1 MGAVHEGGRQRKQSD
16 ILRQEGQK
24 ITTKMSKSNMER
36 LSMLSIILLVLLIQA
51 EGGTIKMKSKSS
63 KGKETVAP
71 HIVRNPG
78 DTSVVRGE
86 RVFLDCEAAPRSSVK
101 SCSWTKSGSELSLDS
116 RHWLEGCSLVIDPVQ
131 GSDEGSYVCLVKTST
146 SQMESRPASLE
157 VLVEP
162 GVPSILEAR
171 EGDWVEV
178 DQGEELLL
186 TCESQGGRPHAELQ
200 WRDAEGQRV
209 FGHVQEHIT
218 RIGTSPTFKTVS
230 TLRFNPL
237 QPMVVTCTAHSEAFT
252 KVASSRPLTVQ
263 LRRKVEEEEVKV
275 RIGANTELSC
285 SHQGGIFKWTLNS
298 KEIEG
303 ESGNILS
310 IEDFTADF
318 DNSVVRCL
326 QEKMNGETRILRQF
340 KLMQEGVEGEDKG
353 RKPARLEQ
361 AREVGLQ
368 YDQPVQVVP
377 EQPAESRNIFTCSGE
392 EEEGSSGD
400 AEYVWV
406 NGRLEKKVKMAKSKK
421 EGKEIKCKLVP
432 GGLRKVKAM
441 EKKLKAISK
450 DLKRFSRILGQF
462 SSPLGG
468 R

>member
-1 MGAVHEGGRQRKQSD
+1 MG
-16 ILRQEGQK
+16 
-24 ITTKMSKSNMER
+24 R
-36 LSMLSIILLVLLIQA
+36 LCMLALLLVPLLHI
-51 EGGTIKMKSKSS
+51 EGRTLKAKSS
-63 KGKETVAP
+63 NEKEIP
-71 HIVRNPG
+71 RIVTNPSE
-78 DTSVVRGE
+78 TSVIRGE
-86 RVFLDCEAAPRSSVK
+86 RVMLQCEVAPRSAVR
-101 SCSWTKSGSELSLDS
+101 SCSWSKSGSELVMDS

-131 GSDEGSYVCLVKTST
+131 GSDEGSYVCSVKTSN
-146 SQMESRPASLE
+146 SQLESRAASLE

-209 FGHVQEHIT
+209 FGHVQEHVT
-218 RIGTSPTFKTVS
+218 RIGSSPTFKTVS

-237 QPMVVTCTAHSEAFT
+237 QPMAVTCTAHSEAFT

-275 RIGANTELSC
+275 KIGANTELSC
-285 SHQGGIFKWTLNS
+285 SHQGGTFKWTLNS

-303 ESGNILS
+303 ESGNTLS

-326 QEKMNGETRILRQF
+326 QEKMNGETRMIRQF
-340 KLMQEGVEGEDKG
+340 KLRQEGEEEEER
-353 RKPARLEQ
+353 RKPARFEQ
-361 AREVGLQ
+361 VIEMQ
-368 YDQPVQVVP
+368 YDQPAEVVSEKP
-377 EQPAESRNIFTCSGE
+377 TASAGNIFTCISEGEESSSSGE
-392 EEEGSSGD
+392 F
-400 AEYVWV
+400 EYVWV
-406 NGRLEKKVKMAKSKK
+406 AGRLEKRVKK
-421 EGKEIKCKLVP
+421 EKKKGKGMKCKLVQ
-432 GGLRKVKAM
+432 GGMRKVKAM

-462 SSPLGG
+462 SSPAGG

>member
-1 MGAVHEGGRQRKQSD
+1 MGRLFKLALLLLPLLQVEGKT
-16 ILRQEGQK
+16 LK
-24 ITTKMSKSNMER
+24 LKP
-36 LSMLSIILLVLLIQA
+36 
-51 EGGTIKMKSKSS
+51 KSS
-63 KGKETVAP
+63 NEKEIPQIVA
-71 HIVRNPG
+71 NPS
-78 DTSVVRGE
+78 DASVIRGE
-86 RVFLDCEAAPRSSVK
+86 RVVLECEAAPRSSVK
-101 SCSWTKSGSELSLDS
+101 SCSWSKSGAEISLDS

-131 GSDEGSYVCLVKTST
+131 GSDEGSYVCSVKTSN
-146 SQMESRPASLE
+146 SQLESRAASLE
-157 VLVEP
+157 VMVEP

-368 YDQPVQVVP
+368 YDQPVEVV
-377 EQPAESRNIFTCSGE
+377 PAESRNIFTCSGE

-421 EGKEIKCKLVP
+421 EGKGLKCKVVP

>member
-1 MGAVHEGGRQRKQSD
+1 MG
-16 ILRQEGQK
+16 
-24 ITTKMSKSNMER
+24 R
-36 LSMLSIILLVLLIQA
+36 LCLLALLLVSLLQV
-51 EGGTIKMKSKSS
+51 EGRTLKSKGSTA
-63 KGKETVAP
+63 KEIP
-71 HIVRNPG
+71 HIVRNPSE
-78 DTSVVRGE
+78 TSVIRGE
-86 RVFLDCEAAPRSSVK
+86 RVTLHCEVAPRSSVK
-101 SCSWTKSGSELSLDS
+101 LCSWSKSGREVSMDS

-131 GSDEGSYVCLVKTST
+131 GSDEGSYVCSVKTSN
-146 SQMESRPASLE
+146 SQLESRAASLE

-171 EGDWVEV
+171 DGDWVEV

-209 FGHVQEHIT
+209 FGHVQEHVT
-218 RIGTSPTFKTVS
+218 RIGSSPTFKTVS

-237 QPMVVTCTAHSEAFT
+237 QPMAVTCTAHSEAFT

-275 RIGANTELSC
+275 KIGANTELSC
-285 SHQGGIFKWTLNS
+285 SQQGGTFKWTLNS
-298 KEIEG
+298 NEIEG
-303 ESGNILS
+303 ETGNILS

-326 QEKMNGETRILRQF
+326 QEKMNGETRMIRQF
-340 KLMQEGVEGEDKG
+340 KLMQEEDDEEEDDEEEKEEEEEEGRGG
-353 RKPARLEQ
+353 RKPGRLEQ
-361 AREVGLQ
+361 VKEMQ
-368 YDQPVQVVP
+368 YDQPAAEEVS
-377 EQPAESRNIFTCSGE
+377 EKPAASAGNIFTCVGEAEDESSGE
-392 EEEGSSGD
+392 F
-400 AEYVWV
+400 EYVWA
-406 NGRLEKKVKMAKSKK
+406 NGRLEKRAKKGKK
-421 EGKEIKCKLVP
+421 GKGLKCKLVP
-432 GGLRKVKAM
+432 GGMRKVKAM

-462 SSPLGG
+462 SPPEGG

>member
-1 MGAVHEGGRQRKQSD
+1 MGRLC
-16 ILRQEGQK
+16 ILA
-24 ITTKMSKSNMER
+24 
-36 LSMLSIILLVLLIQA
+36 LLLVPLLHV
-51 EGGTIKMKSKSS
+51 ESRTLKKSKSS
-63 KGKETVAP
+63 NEKEIP
-71 HIVRNPG
+71 HIVTNPSE
-78 DTSVVRGE
+78 TSVIRGE
-86 RVFLDCEAAPRSSVK
+86 RVVLQCEASPRSSVR
-101 SCSWTKSGSELSLDS
+101 SCSWSKSGTELVMDS

-131 GSDEGSYVCLVKTST
+131 GTDEGSYVCSVKTSN
-146 SQMESRPASLE
+146 SQLESMAASLE

-178 DQGEELLL
+178 EQGEELLL

-209 FGHVQEHIT
+209 FGHVQEHVT
-218 RIGTSPTFKTVS
+218 RIGSSPTFKTVS

-237 QPMVVTCTAHSEAFT
+237 QPMAVTCTAHSEAFT

-275 RIGANTELSC
+275 KIGANTELSC
-285 SHQGGIFKWTLNS
+285 SHQGGTFKWTLNS

-303 ESGNILS
+303 ETGNILS

-326 QEKMNGETRILRQF
+326 QEKMNGETRLLRQF
-340 KLMQEGVEGEDKG
+340 KLMQQEEEEKEEKEE
-353 RKPARLEQ
+353 RKPVEQ
-361 AREVGLQ
+361 VSEMQ
-368 YDQPVQVVP
+368 FD
-377 EQPAESRNIFTCSGE
+377 QPAEVVSEKPTSAGNIFTCVSEGEESSSSGE
-392 EEEGSSGD
+392 F
-400 AEYVWV
+400 EYVWV
-406 NGRLEKKVKMAKSKK
+406 NGRLEKRLKK
-421 EGKEIKCKLVP
+421 GKGKKGKGLKCKLVL
-432 GGLRKVKAM
+432 GGMRKVKAM
-441 EKKLKAISK
+441 ERKLKAISK

-462 SSPLGG
+462 SSPSGG

>member
-1 MGAVHEGGRQRKQSD
+1 MGRLC
-16 ILRQEGQK
+16 ILA
-24 ITTKMSKSNMER
+24 
-36 LSMLSIILLVLLIQA
+36 LLLVPLLQV
-51 EGGTIKMKSKSS
+51 EGRTLKAKSS
-63 KGKETVAP
+63 NEKEIP
-71 HIVRNPG
+71 RIVTNPSE
-78 DTSVVRGE
+78 TSVIRGE
-86 RVFLDCEAAPRSSVK
+86 RVMLQCEVAPRSAVR
-101 SCSWTKSGSELSLDS
+101 SCSWSKSGSELVMDS

-131 GSDEGSYVCLVKTST
+131 GSDEGSYVCSVKTSN
-146 SQMESRPASLE
+146 SQLESRAASLE

-209 FGHVQEHIT
+209 FGHVQEHVT
-218 RIGTSPTFKTVS
+218 RIGSSPTFKTVS

-237 QPMVVTCTAHSEAFT
+237 QPMAVTCTAHSEAFT

-275 RIGANTELSC
+275 KIGANTELSC
-285 SHQGGIFKWTLNS
+285 GHQGGTFKWTLNS

-303 ESGNILS
+303 ESGNTLS

-326 QEKMNGETRILRQF
+326 QEKMNGETRMIRQF
-340 KLMQEGVEGEDKG
+340 KLMQEEEEEEER

-361 AREVGLQ
+361 AIEMQ
-368 YDQPVQVVP
+368 YDQPAEVVSEKP
-377 EQPAESRNIFTCSGE
+377 TASAGNIFTCISEGEESSSSGE
-392 EEEGSSGD
+392 F
-400 AEYVWV
+400 EYVWV
-406 NGRLEKKVKMAKSKK
+406 AGRLEKRVKK
-421 EGKEIKCKLVP
+421 EKKKGKGMKCKLVQ
-432 GGLRKVKAM
+432 GGMRKVKAM

-462 SSPLGG
+462 SSPSGG

>member
-1 MGAVHEGGRQRKQSD
+1 MGRLC
-16 ILRQEGQK
+16 ILA
-24 ITTKMSKSNMER
+24 
-36 LSMLSIILLVLLIQA
+36 LLLVPLLHV
-51 EGGTIKMKSKSS
+51 ESRTLKKSKSS
-63 KGKETVAP
+63 NEKEIP
-71 HIVRNPG
+71 HIVTNPSE
-78 DTSVVRGE
+78 TSVIRGE
-86 RVFLDCEAAPRSSVK
+86 RVVLQCEASPRSSVR
-101 SCSWTKSGSELSLDS
+101 SCSWSKSGTELVMDS

-131 GSDEGSYVCLVKTST
+131 GADEGSYVCSVKTSN
-146 SQMESRPASLE
+146 SQLESMAASLE

-178 DQGEELLL
+178 EQGEELLL

-209 FGHVQEHIT
+209 FGHVQEHVT
-218 RIGTSPTFKTVS
+218 RIGSSPTFKTVS

-237 QPMVVTCTAHSEAFT
+237 QPMAVTCTAHSEAFT

-275 RIGANTELSC
+275 KIGANTELSC
-285 SHQGGIFKWTLNS
+285 SHQGGTFKWTLNS

-303 ESGNILS
+303 ETGNILS

-326 QEKMNGETRILRQF
+326 QEKMNGETRLLRQF
-340 KLMQEGVEGEDKG
+340 KLMQQEEEEKEEKEE
-353 RKPARLEQ
+353 RKPVEQ
-361 AREVGLQ
+361 VSEMQ
-368 YDQPVQVVP
+368 FD
-377 EQPAESRNIFTCSGE
+377 QPAEVVSEKPTSAGNIFTCVSEGEESSSSGE
-392 EEEGSSGD
+392 F
-400 AEYVWV
+400 EYVWV
-406 NGRLEKKVKMAKSKK
+406 NGRLEKRLKK
-421 EGKEIKCKLVP
+421 GKGKKGKGLKCKLVS
-432 GGLRKVKAM
+432 GGMRKVKAM
-441 EKKLKAISK
+441 ERKLKAISK

-462 SSPLGG
+462 SSPSGG

>member
-1 MGAVHEGGRQRKQSD
+1 MQY
-16 ILRQEGQK
+16 
-24 ITTKMSKSNMER
+24 KMVAIKNF
-36 LSMLSIILLVLLIQA
+36 LIILATFALI
-51 EGGTIKMKSKSS
+51 EGKPKYHKSGASS
-63 KGKETVAP
+63 KTP
-71 HIVRNPG
+71 HFRQSPKDSKVERG
-78 DTSVVRGE
+78 MRVVLE
-86 RVFLDCEAAPRSSVK
+86 CDVIPRSSATL
-101 SCSWTKSGSELSLDS
+101 CSWSKSGIEVSMDS

-131 GSDEGSYVCLVKTST
+131 GSDEGSYVCSVKTSN
-146 SQMESRPASLE
+146 SQLESRAASLE
-157 VLVEP
+157 VMVEP
-162 GVPSILEAR
+162 GMPSILEAR

-368 YDQPVQVVP
+368 YDQPVEVVP

-421 EGKEIKCKLVP
+421 EGKGLKCKLVP

>member
-1 MGAVHEGGRQRKQSD
+1 MGTVRPRAPWRKQPNKQGPRNQTD
-16 ILRQEGQK
+16 HIMGRLFKVALLLLPLLQVEGK
-24 ITTKMSKSNMER
+24 ALKLKP
-36 LSMLSIILLVLLIQA
+36 
-51 EGGTIKMKSKSS
+51 KSS
-63 KGKETVAP
+63 NKKEIPQIVA
-71 HIVRNPG
+71 NPS
-78 DTSVVRGE
+78 DASVIRGE
-86 RVFLDCEAAPRSSVK
+86 RVVLECEAAPRSSVK
-101 SCSWTKSGSELSLDS
+101 SCSWSKSGAEISLDS

-131 GSDEGSYVCLVKTST
+131 GSDEGSYACSVKTSN
-146 SQMESRPASLE
+146 SQLESRAATLE
-157 VLVEP
+157 VMVEP
-162 GVPSILEAR
+162 GMPSILEAR

-368 YDQPVQVVP
+368 YDQPFEVVP

-392 EEEGSSGD
+392 EEEEGSSGD
-400 AEYVWV
+400 TEYVWV

-421 EGKEIKCKLVP
+421 EGKGLKCKLVP

>member
-1 MGAVHEGGRQRKQSD
+1 MG
-16 ILRQEGQK
+16 
-24 ITTKMSKSNMER
+24 R
-36 LSMLSIILLVLLIQA
+36 LCIWALLLVPLLQV
-51 EGGTIKMKSKSS
+51 EGRTLKKSKSS
-63 KGKETVAP
+63 NEKEIP
-71 HIVRNPG
+71 HIVTNPSE
-78 DTSVVRGE
+78 TSVIRGE
-86 RVFLDCEAAPRSSVK
+86 RVVLQCEASPRSSVR
-101 SCSWTKSGSELSLDS
+101 SCSWSKSGTELVMDS

-131 GSDEGSYVCLVKTST
+131 GADEGSYVCSVKTSN
-146 SQMESRPASLE
+146 SQLESMAASLE

-178 DQGEELLL
+178 EQGEELLL

-209 FGHVQEHIT
+209 FGHVQEHVT
-218 RIGTSPTFKTVS
+218 RIGSSPTFKTVS

-237 QPMVVTCTAHSEAFT
+237 QPMAVTCTAHSEAFT

-275 RIGANTELSC
+275 KIGANTELSC
-285 SHQGGIFKWTLNS
+285 SHQGGTFKWTLNS

-303 ESGNILS
+303 ETGNILS

-326 QEKMNGETRILRQF
+326 QEKMNGETRLLRQF
-340 KLMQEGVEGEDKG
+340 KLMQQEEEEKEEKEE
-353 RKPARLEQ
+353 RKPVEQ
-361 AREVGLQ
+361 VSEMQ
-368 YDQPVQVVP
+368 FD
-377 EQPAESRNIFTCSGE
+377 QPAEVVSEKPTSAGNIFTCVSEGEESSSSGE
-392 EEEGSSGD
+392 F
-400 AEYVWV
+400 EYVWV
-406 NGRLEKKVKMAKSKK
+406 NGRLEKRLKK
-421 EGKEIKCKLVP
+421 GKKGKGLKCKLVQ
-432 GGLRKVKAM
+432 GGMRKVKAM
-441 EKKLKAISK
+441 ERKLKAISK

-462 SSPLGG
+462 SSPSGG

>member
-51 EGGTIKMKSKSS
+51 EGGTLKMKSKSS
-63 KGKETVAP
+63 KEKETVAP

-86 RVFLDCEAAPRSSVK
+86 RVFLDCEAEPRSSVK

-146 SQMESRPASLE
+146 SH
-157 VLVEP
+157 
-162 GVPSILEAR
+162 LEAR

-218 RIGTSPTFKTVS
+218 RIGTSSTFKTVS

-237 QPMVVTCTAHSEAFT
+237 HPMAVTCTAHSEAFT

-263 LRRKVEEEEVKV
+263 LRRKVEEEEVKIE
-275 RIGANTELSC
+275 IGDNKELSC
-285 SHQGGIFKWTLNS
+285 GDHEGTFKWTLNG
-298 KEIEG
+298 KPVEG
-303 ESGNILS
+303 ESGKVLS

-340 KLMQEGVEGEDKG
+340 KLLTEGAEGKG
-353 RKPARLEQ
+353 GSQVRKPIQLQQTSEP
-361 AREVGLQ
+361 GLQ
-368 YDQPVQVVP
+368 YDQPAQIVSEKPTASGNV
-377 EQPAESRNIFTCSGE
+377 FTCVSEGE
-392 EEEGSSGD
+392 EDTDE

-406 NGRLEKKVKMAKSKK
+406 DGRLEKKVKK
-421 EGKEIKCKLVP
+421 GKEKQGKAKALKCKLVL
-432 GGLRKVKAM
+432 GGVRKVKAM

-462 SSPLGG
+462 SSPGG
-468 R
+468 ER

>member
-1 MGAVHEGGRQRKQSD
+1 M
-16 ILRQEGQK
+16 
-24 ITTKMSKSNMER
+24 ITNTKNKMLGKVAMVLTLLAALLPMER
-36 LSMLSIILLVLLIQA
+36 V
-51 EGGTIKMKSKSS
+51 EGGTVRSS
-63 KGKETVAP
+63 YFINTPHNQTV
-71 HIVRNPG
+71 
-78 DTSVVRGE
+78 TQGE
-86 RVFLDCEAAPRSSVK
+86 RVVLGCEVAPRSSTT

-218 RIGTSPTFKTVS
+218 RIGTSSTFKTVS

-237 QPMVVTCTAHSEAFT
+237 HPMAVTCTAHSEAFT

-263 LRRKVEEEEVKV
+263 LRRKVEEEEVKIK
-275 RIGANTELSC
+275 IGDNKELSC
-285 SHQGGIFKWTLNS
+285 GDHEGTFKWTLNG
-298 KEIEG
+298 KPVEG
-303 ESGNILS
+303 ESGKVLS

-318 DNSVVRCL
+318 ENSVVRCL
-326 QEKMNGETRILRQF
+326 QEKVNGETRILRQF
-340 KLMQEGVEGEDKG
+340 KLLTEKAEGKEGSQV
-353 RKPARLEQ
+353 RKPIQLQQTSEP
-361 AREVGLQ
+361 GLQ
-368 YDQPVQVVP
+368 YDQPAQIVSEKP
-377 EQPAESRNIFTCSGE
+377 TASGNIFTCVSEGE
-392 EEEGSSGD
+392 EDTDE

-406 NGRLEKKVKMAKSKK
+406 NGRLEKKVKKGNK
-421 EGKEIKCKLVP
+421 GKQGKGKALKCKLVP
-432 GGLRKVKAM
+432 GGVRKVKAM

-462 SSPLGG
+462 SSPEGG

>member
-1 MGAVHEGGRQRKQSD
+1 MGTVRPRAPWCKQPNKQGPRNQTDHIMGRLFKLALLLLPLLQVEGKT
-16 ILRQEGQK
+16 LK
-24 ITTKMSKSNMER
+24 LKP
-36 LSMLSIILLVLLIQA
+36 
-51 EGGTIKMKSKSS
+51 KSS
-63 KGKETVAP
+63 NEKEIPQIVA
-71 HIVRNPG
+71 NPS
-78 DTSVVRGE
+78 DASVIRGE
-86 RVFLDCEAAPRSSVK
+86 RVVLECEAAPRSSVK
-101 SCSWTKSGSELSLDS
+101 SCSWSKSGAEISLDS

-131 GSDEGSYVCLVKTST
+131 GSDEGSYICSVKTSN
-146 SQMESRPASLE
+146 SQLESRAASLE
-157 VLVEP
+157 VMVEP
-162 GVPSILEAR
+162 GMPSILEAR

-340 KLMQEGVEGEDKG
+340 KLMQEGEEG
-353 RKPARLEQ
+353 
-361 AREVGLQ
+361 
-368 YDQPVQVVP
+368 
-377 EQPAESRNIFTCSGE
+377 
-392 EEEGSSGD
+392 EGSSGD

-406 NGRLEKKVKMAKSKK
+406 NGRLEKKVKMAKNKK
-421 EGKEIKCKLVP
+421 EGKGIKCKLVP
-432 GGLRKVKAM
+432 GGLRKVK
-441 EKKLKAISK
+441 
-450 DLKRFSRILGQF
+450 
-462 SSPLGG
+462 
-468 R
+468 